1 MKFMESF
8 LANRPKVTAPESQI
22 GESPLDEM
30 PYRDVLDVDDGFGGG
45 LSRSGGFQ
53 SLRSALLEA
62 GSVVVPGSE
71 PTIQH
76 SHHRVSDLPQETIEQ
91 QEPTVELVQSN
102 GRIEKVIVTCSCCR
116 RIELDC
122 TY

>member
-8 LANRPKVTAPESQI
+8 LANRPKVAAPEPQGDGI
-22 GESPLDEM
+22 DVEGGAYGDLLDG
-30 PYRDVLDVDDGFGGG
+30 DDGFGGG

-62 GSVVVPGSE
+62 GNVVVPGAE
-71 PTIQH
+71 PPVNQMGH
-76 SHHRVSDLPQETIEQ
+76 GNSDSQQEPLVH
-91 QEPTVELVQSN
+91 QEPTVELVSNN